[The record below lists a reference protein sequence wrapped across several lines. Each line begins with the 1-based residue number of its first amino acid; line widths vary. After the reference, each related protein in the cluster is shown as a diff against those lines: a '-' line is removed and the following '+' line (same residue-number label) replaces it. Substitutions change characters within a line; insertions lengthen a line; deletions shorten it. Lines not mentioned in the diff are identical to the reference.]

1 MTFLNTDNL
10 KQFLLIGLIITLGY
24 TLGSELYIFFPG
36 VLGAITLYIL
46 MRQKFFELTVIK
58 NWKKWLTALL
68 FILIAIVIFVLP
80 IAAILQVLLPK
91 FTGFLADESQLNTIL
106 ETLSKKL
113 RGISPR
119 FAINEEQIRTMVQRA
134 TTSVPTVLNATLNM
148 LTNAIL
154 AFFLLYYML
163 VDGRKMEYTVQ
174 KYIPLKDTNI
184 DDIWEA
190 TRVMVVSNA
199 IGIPVLAASQAI
211 VSILGY
217 YMFGIEEYVLWGV
230 ITGVFSLVPIIG
242 TAVVWIPLCV
252 YLYAID
258 RSGQGTGL
266 LLYSL
271 LITGSVDNILR
282 FTILRRLGDIHPI
295 TTALG
300 IMVGIPLFG
309 FMGFIF
315 GPMLISYFLLL
326 VKIYR
331 VEFSPRGSMP
341 D

>member
-10 KQFLLIGLIITLGY
+10 KQFVLIGLIIVLGY
-24 TLGSELYIFFPG
+24 ALGRELYIFFPG

-68 FILIAIVIFVLP
+68 FILVAIVIFVLP
-80 IAAILQVLLPK
+80 IAALVQVLLPK
-91 FTGFLADESQLNTIL
+91 FTAFLGDESQLNTIL
-106 ETLSKKL
+106 ETLSRKL
-113 RGISPR
+113 QKLSPHL
-119 FAINEEQIRTMVQRA
+119 AINDDQVRGMIQRA

-190 TRVMVVSNA
+190 TRIMVVSNA

-217 YMFGIEEYVLWGV
+217 YMFGIEEYILWGV

-266 LLYSL
+266 LFYSL

-326 VKIYR
+326 IKIFR
-331 VEFSPRGSMP
+331 VEFSPRGSAT

>member
-1 MTFLNTDNL
+1 
-10 KQFLLIGLIITLGY
+10 
-24 TLGSELYIFFPG
+24 
-36 VLGAITLYIL
+36 
-46 MRQKFFELTVIK
+46 
-58 NWKKWLTALL
+58 
-68 FILIAIVIFVLP
+68 
-80 IAAILQVLLPK
+80 
-91 FTGFLADESQLNTIL
+91 
-106 ETLSKKL
+106 
-113 RGISPR
+113 
-119 FAINEEQIRTMVQRA
+119 MVQRA